1 MSWDDFQLEVR
12 NPDPAT
18 FFFVTANVGQA
29 EIKGIEAQ
37 LDALLTEYLQV
48 GLAGTVLSAELSE
61 PSDFLGAPKGARLP
75 VTPEEKFSVYADY
88 RIPAEALGG
97 DFHLRGDYSYT
108 GDSVNNV
115 DPVAAQSLDAY
126 SLANF
131 QLGFDAGDWS
141 LNVFL
146 NNAFD
151 ERGVTYISPSEFK
164 NSINVVRPREFGL
177 TLSKSF

>member
-1 MSWDDFQLEVR
+1 VR

-37 LDALLTEYLQV
+37 LDTLVTDRLQV
-48 GLAGTVLSAELSE
+48 GLAGTLLSAELSQ
-61 PSDFLGAPKGARLP
+61 PSEFLGAPKGARLP
-75 VTPEEKFSVYADY
+75 VTPEKKFSLYADY

-108 GDSVNNV
+108 SDSVNNV
-115 DPVAAQSLDAY
+115 DPASAQSLDAY
-126 SLANF
+126 SLANL
-131 QLGFDAGDWS
+131 QVSFDTGNWS